1 MGQRG
6 KMEGRNKANA
16 ESSQSRRN
24 FQTCSC
30 VYTLYSQPRYFLA
43 EKGGRDDS
51 PPSKTPRLF
60 SPANK
65 PRARDG
71 EFAMGEEEKKE
82 GLYEKRAFRLKS
94 LLLFILAVIQN
105 VISSH
110 PPGKTH
116 PSSRTFGCLR
126 VPLTP
131 VLPLSLR
138 NTIMAR

>member
-1 MGQRG
+1 
-6 KMEGRNKANA
+6 MEGRNKANA
-16 ESSQSRRN
+16 ESSQSRKN

-30 VYTLYSQPRYFLA
+30 VHFIRGRATFSRKKAEGMICRRQTL
-43 EKGGRDDS
+43 
-51 PPSKTPRLF
+51 RLF

-71 EFAMGEEEKKE
+71 EFAMGEEEKKRAAI
-82 GLYEKRAFRLKS
+82 YEKRTFRLKS

-110 PPGKTH
+110 PPGRTH
-116 PSSRTFGCLR
+116 PSSRILGCLR

-131 VLPLSLR
+131 LLPFSLR
-138 NTIMAR
+138 NTIMVR